1 MFTNDVPNLRLILL
15 GGEALQPSVVQ
26 RWSRPDR
33 RIFNT
38 YGPTEATVVATA
50 CEVRRGEPVTIGR
63 PIPNYSCYVVGEDMS
78 LVPSGVQGEL
88 LIGGPGVA
96 QGYLQRPELTAEKFI
111 ANPFPSDGSDAILYR
126 SGDAVSLDD
135 QGAIV
140 FHGRIDDQ
148 VKIRGFRVE
157 LGEIEVK
164 LDELP
169 GVAQAAVV
177 LRNDDGLDRL
187 VAFIVPEQGS
197 GIDRMQVRVA
207 LAELL
212 PSYMV
217 PSRFELVETLPRLV
231 SGKVD
236 RKVLRGMPLATTAD
250 RTEEQE
256 AARTETEAALLLAAQ
271 RVFPGQ
277 SLPFD
282 ADFFTELGGH
292 SLIAARFV
300 SAVRETPSLAG
311 ITLQDVYGSRSLRA
325 MAALIDGRAP
335 EGPFVP
341 KDLSFTPPPLMR
353 RFLCGLAQA
362 AALPFILGLMTAQW
376 LGVFVSYML
385 ISGESS
391 TGFWQDAG
399 TLLGVYMAI
408 NVATLAIAVAGKWLI
423 LGRTKPGRYPL
434 WGVYYYRWW
443 LSQRLLGPHPHEVVP
458 GHADHAAVPAVA
470 RRAGRGRRHHLRI
483 RVRRDRPRVDRQRR
497 MHRRQGEVRQC
508 RGRGQRAHHRLHRY
522 RRRRV
527 YRHLLRH
534 RARRRHRQGR
544 RIGRSHRR
552 GAGRPHRSLGNLGRL
567 ARQACR
573 GCRPLQ
579 PRATSPSRAR

>member
-1 MFTNDVPNLRLILL
+1 M
-15 GGEALQPSVVQ
+15 
-26 RWSRPDR
+26 
-33 RIFNT
+33 
-38 YGPTEATVVATA
+38 
-50 CEVRRGEPVTIGR
+50 
-63 PIPNYSCYVVGEDMS
+63 
-78 LVPSGVQGEL
+78 
-88 LIGGPGVA
+88 
-96 QGYLQRPELTAEKFI
+96 
-111 ANPFPSDGSDAILYR
+111 
-126 SGDAVSLDD
+126 SLDD
-135 QGAIV
+135 HGDIV

-187 VAFIVPEQGS
+187 VAFIVLERGS

-353 RFLCGLAQA
+353 RFLCGMAQA

-391 TGFWQDAG
+391 TGFWRDAG

-443 LSQRLLGPHPHEVVP
+443 LSRRLLALTHMKWFQGTPIMRLFLRSL
-458 GHADHAAVPAVA
+458 G
-470 RRAGRGRRHHLRI
+470 AGRGRRASSPNSSPARSTS
-483 RVRRDRPRVDRQRR
+483 
-497 MHRRQGEVRQC
+497 C
-508 RGRGQRAHHRLHRY
+508 RSAAAHAPE
-522 RRRRV
+522 
-527 YRHLLRH
+527 
-534 RARRRHRQGR
+534 AR
-544 RIGRSHRR
+544 
-552 GAGRPHRSLGNLGRL
+552 
-567 ARQACR
+567 
-573 GCRPLQ
+573 
-579 PRATSPSRAR
+579 